1 MEIVDVEK
9 ELLRRFSA
17 PLPEYAERHIVFWQD
32 PDGEFAEEID
42 GLSLPGVRVLKL
54 SGRNQFLAKKLLTH
68 DDLTSDF
75 LVYMPL
81 RFEQKGED
89 WLLDLELC
97 CEPPFRADL
106 LSVWMHEMQVP
117 ELSEYRDLMHRY
129 RRFFQA
135 KERRQH
141 FASLM
146 KGQFS
151 PAGFLLGLMA
161 AATGASSREPGAI
174 LFRVLTGGYDREANA
189 AYGKLDAYGLTPMF
203 WSMAQQASGYDEGDA
218 DDLSRLLLHI
228 FAMAARHVLPASV
241 LEADGAENAPSG
253 TGTVQQQSYC
263 FDFVSEWQ
271 HGSQAASFL
280 PVVQEAEAALG
291 LRQRLSK
298 VPAGELLDVDLFP
311 CVDEVILAQLM
322 EDALDRLREPEALK
336 RAVEARR
343 TGHYY
348 ARTAAFYEGL
358 WQAAEMTAFYHAHA
372 QGFHETSAQE
382 IWASYTSEYYRMDEA
397 YRAFHVAF
405 AQALAAQEH
414 AVLDDLFKKLADQVE
429 HLYANWFLEGLGANW
444 TKMAAAELSA
454 HGRIRGVLQQED
466 FYRTKVQGSQSRVF
480 VVISDAMRYAV
491 GATLAAELEQELPS
505 EVELGSCQAVFP
517 SITKFGMAALLPH
530 RELSVE
536 RTAGGYRVLA
546 DGRPTEAGAPREAVL
561 QAAKP
566 ASVALRAE
574 DIIKSKRAERKA
586 MVRGREVVYIYHDTI
601 DAASHTD
608 DSKVFPA
615 CRTALDELKNLV
627 RIIVN
632 DFSGGKILLTADH
645 GFLYTYQP
653 LREDSKTGLGA
664 AADAHKLEVS
674 RRYALLEKGT
684 TPPEHL
690 LPVQFLQGRT
700 PYEGYAPR
708 DAIRLKVKGAGMNY
722 VHGGISLQE
731 LCVPVVTFRYVRTE
745 SSAYRKNSERFAMH
759 PVELHLLTASR
770 KISNLTFALS
780 FYQVQPVGNGWRPAT
795 YDLGFV
801 DAEGRAIS
809 DTQRI
814 IADRTTPENPERT
827 YRVTFHLRSGDY
839 TTHKDC
845 TLVIRNAET
854 EEVVSR
860 EPMQVEIA
868 FEKGTMDFFG

>member
-1 MEIVDVEK
+1 MATMDIEQA
-9 ELLRRFSA
+9 LLQRFSA
-17 PLPEYAERHIVFWQD
+17 PLPEYAARHIVFFQD

-42 GLSLPGVRVLKL
+42 ALSLPGVRVLKL

-68 DDLTSDF
+68 DDLASHF

-81 RFEQKGED
+81 QFAQEGED

-117 ELSEYRDLMHRY
+117 ERAEYRELMHQY

-141 FASLM
+141 FASRM
-146 KGQFS
+146 AGQFT

-174 LFRVLTGGYDREANA
+174 LFRVLTGGYDMEANA
-189 AYGKLDAYGLTPMF
+189 AYGRLETYGLTPMF
-203 WSMAQQASGYDEGDA
+203 WSMAQQASGYDEGA
-218 DDLSRLLLHI
+218 ANDLSRLLLHV
-228 FAMAARHVLPASV
+228 FEMAARHVLPASV
-241 LEADGAENAPSG
+241 FDDGHEG
-253 TGTVQQQSYC
+253 TLQQQSYC

-271 HGSQAASFL
+271 HGSQADSFL

-291 LRQRLSK
+291 LRQRLAK

-311 CVDEVILAQLM
+311 CVDEVILARLM
-322 EDALDRLREPEALK
+322 QDALDRVHEPEGLK

-343 TGHYY
+343 TGHWY
-348 ARTAAFYEGL
+348 ARTASFYEGL
-358 WQAAEMTAFYHAHA
+358 WQVAEMTAFYHAHA
-372 QGFHETSAQE
+372 QGFHETSALA
-382 IWASYTSEYYRMDEA
+382 IWQSYTSEYYRMDEA

-405 AQALAAQEH
+405 ARALAAQEH

-664 AADAHKLEVS
+664 AKERALDAG
-674 RRYALLEKGT
+674 RRYLLLEQGA

-708 DAIRLKVKGAGMNY
+708 DAIRLKVKGAGMNF

-731 LCVPVVTFRYVRTE
+731 LCVPVVTFRYVRSE
-745 SSAYRKNSERFAMH
+745 SAAYQRNRERFAMH

-780 FYQVQPVGNGWRPAT
+780 FYQVQPVGSGWRPAT
-795 YDLGFV
+795 YDLFFV

-827 YRVTFHLRSGDY
+827 YRVTFHLKSGDY
-839 TTHKDC
+839 TTHKGC

-854 EEVVSR
+854 EEVTER

-868 FEKGTMDFFG
+868 FEKGKLDFFG